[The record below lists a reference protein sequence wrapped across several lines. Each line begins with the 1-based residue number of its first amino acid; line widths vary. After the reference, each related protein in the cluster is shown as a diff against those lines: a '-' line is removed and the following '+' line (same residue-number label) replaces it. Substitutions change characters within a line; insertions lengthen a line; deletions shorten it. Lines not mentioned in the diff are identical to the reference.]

1 MQRAPRLIIAGL
13 AGGLLAACGGGAPD
27 AQRVAALGAR
37 IDALEKRLA
46 AAETAGEPLER
57 LRNDA
62 ASLDRRV
69 SSLET
74 SVRELAARPAPAA
87 GTAPGAPPAPG
98 TVPARPGGPRGPAD
112 WNNPT
117 TRVDRSTRR
126 AELRALSDE
135 FRNRLA
141 ELRTQPGGVEGSE
154 KTREILQWYREQRR
168 AVLRGEGRTDQ

>member
-1 MQRAPRLIIAGL
+1 MHTARRPIIAAL
-13 AGGLLAACGGGAPD
+13 SCGLLAACAGDGAPD
-27 AQRVAALGAR
+27 AQRVAALNGR
-37 IDALEKRLA
+37 LDALEKRLA
-46 AAETAGEPLER
+46 AAEAAGEPLER

-87 GTAPGAPPAPG
+87 PAPAAPGGPPPG
-98 TVPARPGGPRGPAD
+98 RQDPRGPAA

-117 TRVDRSTRR
+117 TRADRSTRR

-135 FRNRLA
+135 FRTRLA
-141 ELRTQPGGVEGSE
+141 ELRTQPGGMQDGE
-154 KTREILQWYREQRR
+154 KTREILDWYREQRR
-168 AVLRGEGRTDQ
+168 SIMRGEGRTDQ